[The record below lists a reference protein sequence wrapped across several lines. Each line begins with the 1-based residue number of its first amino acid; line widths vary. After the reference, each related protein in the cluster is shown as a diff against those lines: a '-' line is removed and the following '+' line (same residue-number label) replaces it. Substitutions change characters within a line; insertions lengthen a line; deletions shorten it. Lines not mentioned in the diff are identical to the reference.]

1 MINDHLALLKCVAF
15 FSGRPIHRGGGAGL
29 LWGSAH
35 GKEERKKE
43 KVFPR
48 RLGISDE
55 WTALSSKSV
64 KINLFQ
70 KK

>member
-1 MINDHLALLKCVAF
+1 MCCIIFREAYSSGGAVGLLKG
-15 FSGRPIHRGGGAGL
+15 SGEN
-29 LWGSAH
+29 
-35 GKEERKKE
+35 KE
-43 KVFPR
+43 VFPN

-70 KK
+70 

>member
-1 MINDHLALLKCVAF
+1 MLLSF
-15 FSGRPIHRGGGAGL
+15 RGDQFIGGGAAGL

-70 KK
+70 KKIRMLS